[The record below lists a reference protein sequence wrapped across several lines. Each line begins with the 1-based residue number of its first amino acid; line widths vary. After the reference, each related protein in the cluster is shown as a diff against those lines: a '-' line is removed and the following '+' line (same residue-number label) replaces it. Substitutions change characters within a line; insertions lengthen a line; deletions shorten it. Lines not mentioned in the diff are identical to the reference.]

1 MVANPK
7 LEALLPFV
15 RGNMGLIFTND
26 DLAKVRTVVTEYKVP
41 AGAKAQT
48 IAPTDVFVPP
58 GATGLDPGQ
67 TAFFQA
73 LNIATKIVKGSI
85 EIVNQVHLIKKGDK
99 ITSSAVALLS
109 KLDIKP
115 FFYGIVALSVYENG
129 SVYPAEVLDITPA
142 DLLAKF
148 MNGVD
153 KLRALSLAAKWP
165 SELTLSFQIASG
177 FRKLLALSLAT
188 NYQFKESEAFLKS
201 AATAAA
207 APAAAAPAAAA
218 GKKDDPKGGKP
229 KDEPKKPKDEP
240 KEEEEDGDLG
250 LGLFG

>member
-1 MVANPK
+1 
-7 LEALLPFV
+7 
-15 RGNMGLIFTND
+15 LIFTND
-26 DLAKVRTVVTEYKVP
+26 DLAKVRTIVTEYKVP
-41 AGAKAQT
+41 AGAKAGT
-48 IAPTDVFVPP
+48 LAPTDVFVPP

-99 ITSSAVALLS
+99 ITSSAVALLA

-129 SVYPAEVLDITPA
+129 SVYPAEVLDITQA

-188 NYQFKESEAFLKS
+188 NYTFKESEAFLKS

-207 APAAAAPAAAA
+207 APAAAPAAAA
-218 GKKDDPKGGKP
+218 AKDDKKGGK
-229 KDEPKKPKDEP
+229 DDKKAAKPAKEEP
-240 KEEEEDGDLG
+240 KEEEEDGDMG